1 VASASKRLL
10 YQGSDRARAGCLGET
25 CLKKPLQV
33 LQGAIGRPVT
43 VELRG
48 QVAFRGVLDGFDP
61 HMNLVLTKA
70 REFQDG
76 KESAS
81 SERAVIRGDSVI
93 YIST

>member
-1 VASASKRLL
+1 MP
-10 YQGSDRARAGCLGET
+10 GEA
-25 CLKKPLQV
+25 CMKKPLQV

-48 QVAFRGVLDGFDP
+48 QVAFKGVLDGFDP
-61 HMNLVLTKA
+61 HMNLVLTQA
-70 REFQDG
+70 REYLDG
-76 KESAS
+76 MESAS